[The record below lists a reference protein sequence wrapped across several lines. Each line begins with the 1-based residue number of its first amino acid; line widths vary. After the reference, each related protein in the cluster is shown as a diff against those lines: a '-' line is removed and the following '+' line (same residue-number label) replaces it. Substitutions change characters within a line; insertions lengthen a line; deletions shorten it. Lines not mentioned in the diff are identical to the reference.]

1 MQSSE
6 AALNVR
12 NACCICCGLV
22 RSAASAISSCRFEC
36 KGVFFPANEKVNK
49 ASHQAVVL
57 VIYQVL
63 QFLVII
69 AEVH

>member
-12 NACCICCGLV
+12 NACCICCGV
-22 RSAASAISSCRFEC
+22 IHSAASAILSCRSEC
-36 KGVFFPANEKVNK
+36 NGFFSANEKVNK
-49 ASHQAVVL
+49 ASLQAVVL